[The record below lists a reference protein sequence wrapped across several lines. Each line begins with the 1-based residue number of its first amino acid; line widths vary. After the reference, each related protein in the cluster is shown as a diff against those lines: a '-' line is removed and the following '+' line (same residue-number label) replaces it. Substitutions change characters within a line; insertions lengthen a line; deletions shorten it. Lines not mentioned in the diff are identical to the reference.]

1 MKPEQ
6 VTEVFLD
13 ASVEFTEASW
23 SEYNSPKSTQPLRER
38 IGETHIGR
46 EQRVHETH
54 GGYFMLTTH
63 GQRIWATT

>member
-46 EQRVHETH
+46 DHRLHETH
-54 GGYFMLTTH
+54 GGCIILTTL
-63 GQRIWATT
+63 GQRI